1 VPVQL
6 ERVHVRALP
15 FYNGQVTS
23 LTSIAEHEWT
33 APDPGAAC
41 PAELAIEIPGF
52 VVPAADPQSRRL
64 VILIL
69 IVQATLPQEG
79 EATLT
84 PSVETA
90 AGVQPSPALPPLRL
104 RALRPTWVPL
114 VSRSDTPK
122 PARHEQVLR
131 LNTPRCGPAW
141 PSFRPMAA
149 RASGRGRWPRSGW
162 HGSRPRPGRWPWF
175 TPRST

>member
-1 VPVQL
+1 M
-6 ERVHVRALP
+6 
-15 FYNGQVTS
+15 TS
-23 LTSIAEHEWT
+23 LTSIADHEWT

-41 PAELAIEIPGF
+41 PAGLAIEIPGF

-69 IVQATLPQEG
+69 IVQATLPEEG

-90 AGVQPSPALPPLRL
+90 AGVQPSPPLPPLRL
-104 RALRPTWVPL
+104 RALRPAWVPL
-114 VSRSDTPK
+114 VSRSDMPK

-131 LNTPRCGPAW
+131 LNTPSVWSGVAILPPDGGA
-141 PSFRPMAA
+141 P
-149 RASGRGRWPRSGW
+149 RAERAPGAGEGGW
-162 HGSRPRPGRWPWF
+162 RGSRPRPGRWPWF